1 MKPFLYINQ
10 PCFLTLA
17 TAVHWQKLLL
27 TSHSIHDDHIH
38 GVKKLDITQH
48 LCSSSP
54 VLCNACRI
62 CVVLVSPLCFAAQC
76 GLVCLWCALLAKTG
90 SYGFPD
96 WTSLSLHPRSPLS
109 THLPT
114 LYLHSALHYY
124 LHYLQISTHNEQT
137 FIYFV
142 FMTASFL
149 GQHLGWMSKYHR
161 Y

>member
-62 CVVLVSPLCFAAQC
+62 CFFFIRRKFIGGAQLLVHSPILTIYNNTQYKLNTIFVTLQNMNMFQFVI
-76 GLVCLWCALLAKTG
+76 LALII
-90 SYGFPD
+90 
-96 WTSLSLHPRSPLS
+96 LS
-109 THLPT
+109 
-114 LYLHSALHYY
+114 
-124 LHYLQISTHNEQT
+124 
-137 FIYFV
+137 
-142 FMTASFL
+142 
-149 GQHLGWMSKYHR
+149 QHLHFNLQYCSCHKNY
-161 Y
+161 YY

>member
-1 MKPFLYINQ
+1 MKHFLYINQ
-10 PCFLTLA
+10 PFLNFSHRGALERD
-17 TAVHWQKLLL
+17 VPSFLL

-48 LCSSSP
+48 LCSSSL

-76 GLVCLWCALLAKTG
+76 GLVCLWWAVLAKTG

-114 LYLHSALHYY
+114 LYPHSALHYY
-124 LHYLQISTHNEQT
+124 LYTIYRYLHITSKHLSTL
-137 FIYFV
+137 F
-142 FMTASFL
+142 S
-149 GQHLGWMSKYHR
+149 
-161 Y
+161 

>member
-1 MKPFLYINQ
+1 MYINQ
-10 PCFLTLA
+10 PFLNFSHRGALA
-17 TAVHWQKLLL
+17 GDVPSFLL
-27 TSHSIHDDHIH
+27 TSHSIHDYHIH

-62 CVVLVSPLCFAAQC
+62 CVVLVSPSVLLPSAASVPV
-76 GLVCLWCALLAKTG
+76 VCSAGKNRVLW
-90 SYGFPD
+90 FPRLD
-96 WTSLSLHPRSPLS
+96 SAQSPPTLTAIYTPSHPLS
-109 THLPT
+109 TLST
-114 LYLHSALHYY
+114 AL
-124 LHYLQISTHNEQT
+124 LSIHYLQISTHNEQT